1 MKNIDENQINLQISL
16 LDWFEH
22 ERRSFPWRSQSDP
35 FAILIAEKLLQQ
47 TAARAIVIIVYEQLI
62 ERYPSP
68 YELGTADFE
77 ELEQILHP
85 LGLGYRARELISLA
99 KTLVEQYE
107 GKVPNTLS
115 ALLSLPGVGDYI
127 ARAVL
132 SFGFGVDVPVVD
144 TNVARF
150 LYRLYNLPGKLPS
163 NPARNKRLIEMADKL
178 LPRGRSKDWNLAIL
192 DLCALICKPKQPLC
206 QLCPVQRFCIYLLM
220 KSNNNR

>member
-1 MKNIDENQINLQISL
+1 MKNIDENQVNLQISL
-16 LDWFEH
+16 LDWFER

-47 TAARAIVIIVYEQLI
+47 TAARAIVVIVYEKLI
-62 ERYPSP
+62 DRYPSP
-68 YELGTADFE
+68 YELAAANLK
-77 ELEQILHP
+77 ELEQTLHP
-85 LGLGYRARELISLA
+85 LGLEYRARELISLA

-132 SFGFGVDVPVVD
+132 SFGFGADVPVVD

-163 NPARNKRLIEMADKL
+163 NPSRNKRLIEMADKL
-178 LPRGRSKDWNLAIL
+178 LPRGRSKDWNLALL
-192 DLCALICKPKQPLC
+192 DLCALICRPKQPLC
-206 QLCPVQRFCIYLLM
+206 PLCPVQRFCTYLLM
-220 KSNNNR
+220 KPNNNQ

>member
-1 MKNIDENQINLQISL
+1 METIDQNQINFQRSL
-16 LDWFEH
+16 LDWFDR

-47 TAARAIVIIVYEQLI
+47 TAARAIVVIVYEKLI
-62 ERYPSP
+62 DRYPSP
-68 YELGTADFE
+68 YELATADLK
-77 ELEQILHP
+77 ELEQTLHP
-85 LGLGYRARELISLA
+85 LGLAYRARELILLA

-132 SFGFGVDVPVVD
+132 SFGFGADVPVVD

-163 NPARNKRLIEMADKL
+163 NPARNKRLIEMADNL
-178 LPRGRSKDWNLAIL
+178 LPRGRSKEWNLAIL

-206 QLCPVQRFCIYLLM
+206 QLCPVQRFCTYQST
-220 KSNNNR
+220 KPNNNK